1 MKRKVTPA
9 GSLSGVISV
18 PGDKSISHRAVML
31 GALAEGTTEIEG
43 FLTSADCLHTLQCMR
58 SLGVSI
64 ERGSGLA
71 SDTSQRKQS
80 GEEKILIQG
89 KGLWGLQEPEGFL
102 DVGNSG
108 TTIRLLSGILA
119 GQPFTSFLTGDASLC
134 KRPMQRVIV
143 PLQEMGAQIMARRGG
158 TLAPL
163 GIAGGNLRSI
173 TYKTPVASAQVK
185 SAVLL
190 AGLFASGWTEVIEP
204 TVSRNHT
211 ELILA
216 AFGAELEKEGNSVRV
231 KGLPKLLA
239 QKVAVPGDLSSA
251 AFFLVAALIVPS
263 SRILLRS
270 VGLNPTRSGIIE
282 VLQAMGAKM
291 RVFDVEEVA
300 GELRG
305 SIEVESS
312 SLQGISLGGEI
323 IPRLIDEI
331 PILAVAGLFA
341 RGVTEIRDAAE
352 LKVKES
358 NRLMAICQ
366 GLTRIGGRVEEL
378 SDGLRIH
385 GGFPLQGANCQS
397 FGDHRIAMALAVA
410 ALGAKGET
418 VIEDAEAVDISFP
431 GFWGLLEELRSGS
444 RC

>member
-9 GSLSGVISV
+9 GSLGGVISV

-31 GALAEGTTEIEG
+31 GALAEGITEIEG

-58 SLGVSI
+58 ALGVSL
-64 ERGSGLA
+64 EGGSGLTP
-71 SDTSQRKQS
+71 DTFQRKQS
-80 GEEKILIQG
+80 GEEKIFIQG

-143 PLQEMGAQIMARRGG
+143 PLQEMGAQIIARGG
-158 TLAPL
+158 VTLAPL
-163 GIAGGNLRSI
+163 GIAGGNLQSI

-216 AFGAELEKEGNSVRV
+216 AFGAKLEKEGNSVRV
-231 KGLPKLLA
+231 KGLPKLQA

-251 AFFLVAALIVPS
+251 AFFLVAGLVVPS
-263 SRILLRS
+263 SKILLRS

-282 VLQAMGAKM
+282 VLQAMGAKIH
-291 RVFDVEEVA
+291 VFDVQEIA

-305 SIEVESS
+305 NIEVESS
-312 SLQGISLGGEI
+312 SLQGLSLGGEI

-366 GLTRIGGRVEEL
+366 GLTRMGGRVEEL

-385 GGFPLQGANCQS
+385 GGYPLQGAYCQS

-418 VIEDAEAVDISFP
+418 IIEDAEAVDISFP
-431 GFWGLLEELRSGS
+431 GFWGLLEELRGGS